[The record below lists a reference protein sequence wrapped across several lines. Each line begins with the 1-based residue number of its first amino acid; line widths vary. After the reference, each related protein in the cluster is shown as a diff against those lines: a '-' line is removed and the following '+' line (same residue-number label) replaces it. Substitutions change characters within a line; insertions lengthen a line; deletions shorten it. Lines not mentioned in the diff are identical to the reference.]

1 MATKKTRG
9 FASQPTATNPAI
21 GMSPRRASKAE
32 LKVDAKRPSTKRSAA
47 KTDKV
52 AAALD
57 RFAEDKPLTKKVVS
71 AASKRSDP
79 SLPGVPVVKVRT
91 LGDLRKAIL
100 EFPVSNTF
108 TTDQKFGTDLIHIQN
123 IRGRTVA
130 QIQVEKKAKSTPRSD
145 KL

>member
-1 MATKKTRG
+1 MATKKTHG
-9 FASQPTATNPAI
+9 LASQPTATKSTI

-32 LKVDAKRPSTKRSAA
+32 LKVAAKKPSTKAA
-47 KTDKV
+47 KERTDPV
-52 AAALD
+52 AVAGKALV
-57 RFAEDKPLTKKVVS
+57 K

-79 SLPGVPVVKVRT
+79 GLPGVPVVKVRT

-108 TTDQKFGTDLIHIQN
+108 TTDQKFGIDLIHIQN

-130 QIQVEKKAKSTPRSD
+130 QIQVEKKAKPTPRSD

>member
-1 MATKKTRG
+1 MATKKTPIADAARG
-9 FASQPTATNPAI
+9 FAKPA
-21 GMSPRRASKAE
+21 RAPKAVM
-32 LKVDAKRPSTKRSAA
+32 KVDAKRPSTKAA
-47 KTDKV
+47 KERTDPV
-52 AAALD
+52 AVAGKALVKAAT
-57 RFAEDKPLTKKVVS
+57 P
-71 AASKRSDP
+71 KRSDP

-100 EFPVSNTF
+100 DFPVSNTF

-130 QIQVEKKAKSTPRSD
+130 QIQVEKKAKPTARAD

>member
-1 MATKKTRG
+1 MATKKTHG
-9 FASQPTATNPAI
+9 LASQPAATKPAI

-32 LKVDAKRPSTKRSAA
+32 LKVDAKRPSTKAA
-47 KTDKV
+47 KERTDPV
-52 AAALD
+52 AVAGQALV
-57 RFAEDKPLTKKVVS
+57 K

>member
-1 MATKKTRG
+1 MATKKTPIADAARG
-9 FASQPTATNPAI
+9 FAKPA
-21 GMSPRRASKAE
+21 RAPKAVM
-32 LKVDAKRPSTKRSAA
+32 KVDAKRPSTKAA
-47 KTDKV
+47 KERTDPV
-52 AAALD
+52 AVAGKALVKAAT
-57 RFAEDKPLTKKVVS
+57 P
-71 AASKRSDP
+71 KRSDP

-130 QIQVEKKAKSTPRSD
+130 QIQVEK
-145 KL
+145 